1 MSLYTTAQ
9 RQLEQLEQ
17 QRTHIDTIAEHKA
30 LYEQYNAS
38 IKLYDKA
45 VALKQSLE
53 SAEAEIKKLQQE
65 LWNVACKEVSADD
78 VEKLKAKADELQRQF
93 NGAYDYE
100 ETYSALGYANFDL
113 KKLEDSLVGMDQLIN
128 TIQSKGD
135 ALNAKLPE
143 REQYE
148 RDLAEY
154 NKNMQLNEAQH
165 EKLKQLNAKLDE
177 AKPDYVSSLKT
188 HLLQICDEGTC
199 PICGA
204 AYVTDTHATAP
215 KVSFDDFQRLQA
227 EIIALESQIKS
238 QAYLVMPVCTVE
250 QTSVEIRKELAELSK
265 TLSDDKKAQNEQLT
279 KKALVERDIEQ
290 HKKCLEQLAE
300 FKNLD
305 SRTLSIELE
314 TAEDAYKA
322 LKAEYDKYKQS
333 ETKANEI
340 RTKLASWKQTIELK
354 KTDAEKDGIPLD
366 PETVKDGVEYRIAV
380 EDYERNQT
388 KYIAETERFTA
399 ELERLSAVEEPEKVA
414 DITELECQSMIN
426 KLNDS
431 ITELVRTIAGID
443 NAVDN
448 DKKLIA
454 EVEEIRAKKAD
465 LLPKHKECK
474 YVYEQLSGKNSAK
487 LSLENFVL
495 HRQLEWILDTSNR
508 YLAMLSNNQFV
519 LNIKWESTGRSQGGL
534 EISILDRMSGK
545 ERPAQTYSGGELFQ
559 LSLSLS
565 LGLMSSI
572 NSLFG
577 GLDIDMLYVDEGMGT
592 LDNESLNRVLSTL
605 NGLNNISTVGIITH
619 VQEVIDTIPQGF
631 IVDKGLQGTTIKQFG
646 V

>member
-1 MSLYTTAQ
+1 MGLY
-9 RQLEQLEQ
+9 
-17 QRTHIDTIAEHKA
+17 
-30 LYEQYNAS
+30 YE
-38 IKLYDKA
+38 K
-45 VALKQSLE
+45 
-53 SAEAEIKKLQQE
+53 
-65 LWNVACKEVSADD
+65 
-78 VEKLKAKADELQRQF
+78 
-93 NGAYDYE
+93 
-100 ETYSALGYANFDL
+100 TYSALGYANLDL
-113 KKLEDSLVGMDQLIN
+113 KKLEDSLAGMDQLIN

-188 HLLQICDEGTC
+188 HLLQICEEGTC

-204 AYVTDTHATAP
+204 AYVTDTHAIAP

-238 QAYLVMPVCTVE
+238 QVYLVMPVCSVE
-250 QTSVEIRKELAELSK
+250 QTSAEIRKELAELSK
-265 TLSDDKKAQNEQLT
+265 VLSDDTKAQNEQLT

-290 HKKCLEQLAE
+290 HKKRLEQLAE
-300 FKNLD
+300 FKDLD

-322 LKAEYDKYKQS
+322 IKAEYDKYKQS
-333 ETKANEI
+333 ESEANNI
-340 RTKLASWKQTIELK
+340 RTQIASWKQTIELK
-354 KTDAEKDGIPLD
+354 KAEAAKDGIPLD
-366 PETVKDGVEYRIAV
+366 PETCKDGVEHRQAV
-380 EDYERNQT
+380 EDYARNQA
-388 KYIAETERFTA
+388 KYAADTERFNS
-399 ELERLSAVEEPEKVA
+399 EIERLSAVEAPEKVA
-414 DITELECQSMIN
+414 DITELECQTKISQLTGDIN
-426 KLNDS
+426 NL
-431 ITELVRTIAGID
+431 IRTIASTDSAID
-443 NAVDN
+443 NDN
-448 DKKLIA
+448 KLIA
-454 EVEEIRAKKAD
+454 EVEEIKAKKAE

-474 YVYEQLSGKNSAK
+474 YVYEQLSGKNNAK

-559 LSLSLS
+559 LSLALS

-577 GLDIDMLYVDEGMGT
+577 GLDVDMLYCDEGLGS
-592 LDNESLNRVLSTL
+592 LDQEALNRVLSTL
-605 NGLNNISTVGIITH
+605 NGLKNISTVGLITH
-619 VQEVIDTIPQGF
+619 VQEVIDSIPQGF
-631 IVDKGLQGTTIKQFG
+631 LVDKGLQGTVIKQFG